1 MSCVHDDSEA
11 GVPILRCPD
20 CGGTV
25 RSDDA
30 TDRTVHCPDCDTAF
44 RLLLVPIGRDT
55 SAGCPTC
62 GGDLALGDFGDPLTC
77 ESCGEEWMI
86 RERSWL
92 DPATHD

>member
-1 MSCVHDDSEA
+1 MQDDSES
-11 GVPILRCPD
+11 GVRGLSCPD
-20 CGGTV
+20 CSETV
-25 RSDDA
+25 INEDDTA
-30 TDRTVHCPDCDTAF
+30 ERTVHCPDCDTAF
-44 RLLLVPIGRDT
+44 QLLLVPIGRDT

-92 DPATHD
+92 DPAMHD